1 MTRLSQLTAIA
12 VSALCLPA
20 YAMGQAAA
28 EVDANGDG
36 LLSVSEVQAVYP
48 DVTAETF
55 SAMDLNADGALDDAE
70 VIAAQEAGV
79 MPEAPS
85 DS

>member
-1 MTRLSQLTAIA
+1 MTKLNKIAAIA
-12 VSALCLPA
+12 VSALYLPA
-20 YAMGQAAA
+20 YAMGAGAA

-36 LLSVSEVQAVYP
+36 LLSVTEVQAVYP
-48 DVTAETF
+48 DVTAEQF

-70 VIAAQEAGV
+70 VQSATEAGM

-85 DS
+85 EG